1 MTYCYCLGLQQH
13 TRRCRHDSNCQRW
26 AKNIYVSPNSATFRY
41 LRQYFGRYRT
51 LLGPPLGRAGL
62 LTIGIPDDSPN
73 VDIAPFDLGQYGVPV
88 AMAGIAYVLV
98 MSPLPGGSV

>member
-1 MTYCYCLGLQQH
+1 
-13 TRRCRHDSNCQRW
+13 
-26 AKNIYVSPNSATFRY
+26 
-41 LRQYFGRYRT
+41 
-51 LLGPPLGRAGL
+51 L